1 MTDLRDMQLLAALA
15 RHQHFARA
23 AEECGISQSAFSAR
37 ISNLEIEFGAPIVRR
52 GNRFLGFTA
61 EGEIVL
67 KWARRI
73 LADAEHMRQEIE
85 AAKGRLVGHL
95 AIGAVPTALT
105 FAARIPALLRER
117 HPDLSIQIH
126 SATSSQVRQ
135 GIEDYSLHAGVTY
148 LDGEFPATIATKP
161 LYEERYVL
169 LAPSGLA
176 PRKTG
181 KATWREAASLPLCL
195 LTPDMRNRRI
205 LDEIFESVGTPA
217 NPVMET
223 NAFTAALAQV
233 ESGTAATIAPEKLAD
248 SLPVSTSVVRLDL
261 TEPDVTKP
269 IGLIFAEREP
279 TPPAIIALADALKD
293 MSRTERPTN
302 NQVGEHG

>member
-23 AEECGISQSAFSAR
+23 AEDCGISQSAFSAR

-61 EGEIVL
+61 EGEIAL
-67 KWARRI
+67 KWARRL
-73 LADAEHMRQEIE
+73 LADADNMRQEIA
-85 AAKGRLVGHL
+85 AAKGQLVGHL

-126 SATSSQVRQ
+126 SATSSQIRR

-148 LDGEFPATIATKP
+148 LDGEFPASITKKP

-169 LAPSGLA
+169 LAPADLA

-205 LDEIFESVGTPA
+205 LDDVFESVGAPA
-217 NPVMET
+217 SPVMET

-233 ESGTAATIAPEKLAD
+233 ANGTAATIAPERLAD
-248 SLPVSTSVVRLDL
+248 SLPVTSGAVRLEL
-261 TEPDVTKP
+261 TEPDIAKP
-269 IGLIFAEREP
+269 IGLVFAEREP
-279 TPPAIIALADALKD
+279 TPPAILALADALDD
-293 MSRTERPTN
+293 MP
-302 NQVGEHG
+302 

>member
-37 ISNLEIEFGAPIVRR
+37 ISNLESEFGAPIVRR

-67 KWARRI
+67 KWARRL
-73 LADAEHMRQEIE
+73 LADADNMYQEIE
-85 AAKGRLVGHL
+85 AAKGRLVGNL

-105 FAARIPALLRER
+105 FAAGIPALLGKR
-117 HPDLSIQIH
+117 HPGLSIQIH
-126 SATSSQVRQ
+126 SATSAQIRQ
-135 GIEDYSLHAGVTY
+135 RIEDYSLHAGVTY
-148 LDGEFPATIATKP
+148 LDSEFPATMTTKP
-161 LYEERYVL
+161 LYDERYVL
-169 LAPSGLA
+169 LVPAGLA
-176 PRKTG
+176 PRKAG

-205 LDEIFESVGTPA
+205 LDEVFETAGA
-217 NPVMET
+217 QARPVMET

-233 ESGTAATIAPEKLAD
+233 ANGTAATIAPERLAD
-248 SLPVSTSVVRLDL
+248 SLPVTAGAVRLEL
-261 TEPDVTKP
+261 TEPEVSKP
-269 IGLIFAEREP
+269 IGLVFADREP
-279 TPPAIIALADALKD
+279 TPPAILALADVLET
-293 MSRTERPTN
+293 ML
-302 NQVGEHG
+302 